1 MSADRF
7 ESVATLLRL
16 GAMKK
21 TLTRPPQPRTFQP
34 TKQIV
39 TPFNQQPDMM
49 TPIEDVEKEP
59 KGSPTS
65 TPQDWLKP
73 KIFRGG
79 GGLV

>member
-1 MSADRF
+1 M
-7 ESVATLLRL
+7 

-21 TLTRPPQPRTFQP
+21 MIGKTPQAKGFQVPRPMPMPSFNPP
-34 TKQIV
+34 TQE
-39 TPFNQQPDMM
+39 QPDMI

-59 KGSPTS
+59 KGSATS